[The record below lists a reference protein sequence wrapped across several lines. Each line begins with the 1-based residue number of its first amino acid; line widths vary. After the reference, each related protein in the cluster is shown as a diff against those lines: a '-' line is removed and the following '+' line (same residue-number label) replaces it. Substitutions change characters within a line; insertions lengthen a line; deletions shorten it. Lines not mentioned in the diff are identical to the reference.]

1 MVSLLRKIVG
11 DSPEKFAEKIRPI
24 ADRINALEP
33 QIQQFSDD
41 QLNAKT
47 GEFKSRLEQ
56 GETLDDLLVEAFAV
70 VRETARRPGKP
81 RTGTPP

>member
-11 DSPEKFAEKIRPI
+11 DSPEKVAEKIRPI

-33 QIQQFSDD
+33 QTQQLSDD

-56 GETLDDLLVEAFAV
+56 GETLEDLLVEAFAV
-70 VRETARRPGKP
+70 VRDRARKP
-81 RTGTPP
+81 